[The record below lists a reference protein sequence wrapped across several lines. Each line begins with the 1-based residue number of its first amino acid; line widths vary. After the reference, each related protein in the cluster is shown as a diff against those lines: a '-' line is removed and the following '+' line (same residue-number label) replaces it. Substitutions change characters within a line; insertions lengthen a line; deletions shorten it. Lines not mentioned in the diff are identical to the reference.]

1 MNCQKRKQNITKKSP
16 IFGPNSWLG
25 TFDATK
31 TDEIS
36 EKIQTAFDPPP
47 SFSENYV
54 AIFMMDMMEYMQGG
68 TRARKYERQAHDSQ
82 RWGPF

>member
-1 MNCQKRKQNITKKSP
+1 MDCLAVWVLLNEEQGRVLWLNCQKRKQNITKKSP

-36 EKIQTAFDPPP
+36 EKIQTAFDPLPG
-47 SFSENYV
+47 FS
-54 AIFMMDMMEYMQGG
+54 IFPKNRVFYK
-68 TRARKYERQAHDSQ
+68 A
-82 RWGPF
+82 